1 MDANY
6 MSTDRWMDKEIVVHV
21 YNGILLSHNKESVWV
36 SSTEMDEPRAHYT
49 EWSKKKSHI
58 LMHIHGI

>member
-21 YNGILLSHNKESVWV
+21 YNGILLNHNKESVWV
-36 SSTEMDEPRAHYT
+36 SSTEMDEPRAH
-49 EWSKKKSHI
+49 EVRKKSHI